1 MARSAVFIS
10 MIAAQYGLVA
20 QKSTRCRNLPWGL
33 PGGCCRSSTLEGKV
47 GRQAKLLTAARRGDR
62 GEYRQAA
69 GAIAPDVGHPP
80 LDVLCSLWDAIDSAR
95 LAKRFDEPLYRPKRI
110 TARNLLLQTLA
121 KLGGADCR
129 G

>member
-1 MARSAVFIS
+1 MASSPKRVRAAEIYHAACREAVAV
-10 MIAAQYGLVA
+10 AAHWKE
-20 QKSTRCRNLPWGL
+20 KSGV
-33 PGGCCRSSTLEGKV
+33 K
-47 GRQAKLLTAARRGDR
+47 AKLLTRDEARRGATGR
-62 GEYRQAA
+62 GNFRQAA
-69 GAIAPDVGHPP
+69 EAIAPDVGHPP

>member
-1 MARSAVFIS
+1 MASSPKRVRAAEIYHGACREAVAV
-10 MIAAQYGLVA
+10 AAHWKE
-20 QKSTRCRNLPWGL
+20 KSGVRRN
-33 PGGCCRSSTLEGKV
+33 CSR
-47 GRQAKLLTAARRGDR
+47 RQGAADR

-80 LDVLCSLWDAIDSAR
+80 LDVLCSLSDAIDSAR